1 MKTIIVSGV
10 PGSGKSTHSA
20 SIPGSVVCSADD
32 WFCQSGEYIFDFRE
46 LANAHGACLRKFLE
60 AVVNEK
66 EVVIVDN
73 TNTTAEEI
81 IPYYAVSA
89 AYGREI
95 ELLTVL
101 CDPIIAAAR
110 NKHTVPLEKVVAMAE
125 RLNNRVLPGYW
136 SFNDKFSQRTIQS
149 LETR

>member
-1 MKTIIVSGV
+1 MKTIIISGI

-32 WFCQSGEYIFDFRE
+32 WFCRFGEYIFDFRE

-60 AVVNEK
+60 AMVNQE

-95 ELLTVL
+95 ELITVL
-101 CDPIIAAAR
+101 CDPAIAAAR
-110 NKHTVPLEKVVAMAE
+110 NTHGVPFAGVAAMAE
-125 RLNNRVLPGYW
+125 RLINRALPEHW
-136 SFNDKFSQRTIQS
+136 SFNDKFSQRTVIS
-149 LETR
+149 